1 MAAFRNHC
9 KSAGL
14 ESWEFKLLLLCSP
27 NRFLI
32 TANIQC
38 FSSAVS
44 GLIIFSSPPTPR
56 IKHLSTK
63 QKQIKKKCKYNSIT
77 KAASVWIFRLWGIN
91 SIAIIRNYFPA
102 LKEKK
107 MQAVKKKKKIKKKI
121 KKRQQQLVYRNIC
134 KTGMKLQVLSLKTV
148 KEEFSSC

>member
-1 MAAFRNHC
+1 MAGFRNHC

-63 QKQIKKKCKYNSIT
+63 QKQIKKNANT
-77 KAASVWIFRLWGIN
+77 TASPKQPVFEYSGFEA
-91 SIAIIRNYFPA
+91 ST
-102 LKEKK
+102 
-107 MQAVKKKKKIKKKI
+107 V
-121 KKRQQQLVYRNIC
+121 
-134 KTGMKLQVLSLKTV
+134 LQ
-148 KEEFSSC
+148 